1 MRVQMRALFFL
12 AVLTTGITA
21 AMERVE
27 KAVAT
32 ALNLTGA
39 SQNALPL
46 WQDHVNLFAI
56 CLRAQGELICLRSQ
70 MSAVQ
75 VSRGVMIYIHRY
87 CLSAYDIS

>member
-1 MRVQMRALFFL
+1 MRVQMRALLFL

-46 WQDHVNLFAI
+46 LAGSCKPLCHLPQSSG
-56 CLRAQGELICLRSQ
+56 RAHLL
-70 MSAVQ
+70 AVSD
-75 VSRGVMIYIHRY
+75 VCRAGLKRGNDIHT
-87 CLSAYDIS
+87 